1 MNGDDFLTVFLLAT
15 LCPALVVLQLPLLHT
30 RMTPV
35 SLLDPSVNLVQRQG
49 LHIHAETSGNW
60 RRLGAARWRVRR

>member
-15 LCPALVVLQLPLLHT
+15 LCAALVVVQLPLLHT

-35 SLLDPSVNLVQRQG
+35 SPFDPAVNLVQRQG
-49 LHIHAETSGNW
+49 LHIHAETSGN
-60 RRLGAARWRVRR
+60 

>member
-1 MNGDDFLTVFLLAT
+1 MNGDDFLTVILLAT
-15 LCPALVVLQLPLLHT
+15 LCAALVVIQLPLLHT

-35 SLLDPSVNLVQRQG
+35 SLFDPSVNLVQRQG

-60 RRLGAARWRVRR
+60 RRPGPARWRVRR